1 VSAAALRE
9 LGVLLQL
16 GVPLPEALEAVT
28 PAGEPAWQKLTSHVR
43 AGSTLG
49 QALERVGPPFPPSL
63 AGCSEAHLAEL
74 AQTLAEEERSRMAL
88 AHTVQYPRWLAVG
101 TLVLLWVLG
110 GLLHFSFWPLVEG
123 LGTMLPSLTVT
134 VYRLLGPFLA
144 LATFVLGSIAVAP
157 VSLLWYSGWSRNLEA
172 ACWLRWVD
180 TLTACGTPLPRA
192 LELAGQ
198 PELATAVTRGDRL
211 ADALGKKRGQERL
224 TWLVD
229 RAEQAGFPRGALR
242 RVGDILTREM
252 ELSLERHLQM
262 LEPVAIAL
270 LAGLIALVIVVGFLP
285 IYQLIGNLG

>member
-9 LGVLLQL
+9 LGALLNL
-16 GVPLPEALEAVT
+16 GVALPEALEAVA
-28 PAGEPAWQKLTSHVR
+28 PAGNPAWQKLTSHVR

-49 QALERVGPPFPPSL
+49 QALERVGPPFPRSL

-74 AQTLAEEERSRMAL
+74 ALNLQEEERARAAL
-88 AHTVQYPRWLAVG
+88 AHTVQYPRWLAVA

-110 GLLHFSFWPLVEG
+110 GLLQFSFYPLVEG
-123 LGTMLPSLTVT
+123 LGTMLPSLTVW

-157 VSLLWYSGWSRNLEA
+157 GPLLWYAGWGRNLED

-180 TLTACGTPLPRA
+180 SLTACGTPLPEA
-192 LELAGQ
+192 LERAGQ
-198 PELATAVTRGDRL
+198 PELATAVARGDRL
-211 ADALGKKRGQERL
+211 ADALGRQRGKERL
-224 TWLVD
+224 TWLMD

-242 RVGDILTREM
+242 RMGDILTREM
-252 ELSLERHLQM
+252 ELSLERHLQL

-270 LAGLIALVIVVGFLP
+270 LAGLIATVIVVGFLP